1 MAEFAKL
8 TLSDEPL
15 PLPPT
20 QLLVRGKENI
30 QIIIGPPSISKPL
43 DPASPVDTAAASQLI
58 TLQFADMFGDIK
70 NLKICPIYSPNGSI
84 VCFTYEGHK
93 NITLYDPSTGLKISE
108 LPVPNAE
115 KVSFSPLGK
124 PGASMFLHDHHH
136 SVVME
141 SWP

>member
-15 PLPPT
+15 PLPTT
-20 QLLVRGKENI
+20 QLLVRGKDSI
-30 QIIIGPPSISKPL
+30 KIIVGPPSTSKPL
-43 DPASPVDTAAASQLI
+43 DLASTNTPVDTAASQLI

-70 NLKICPIYSPNGSI
+70 NLKICPIYSPNGTI

-93 NITLYDPSTGLKISE
+93 NIALYDPSTGLKISE

-124 PGASMFLHDHHH
+124 PGTSSISLLYT
-136 SVVME
+136 
-141 SWP
+141 

>member
-15 PLPPT
+15 PPT
-20 QLLVRGKENI
+20 QLLVRGKDSI
-30 QIIIGPPSISKPL
+30 QIIVGPPSTSKPL
-43 DPASPVDTAAASQLI
+43 DLASPNTPVETVASQLI
-58 TLQFADMFGDIK
+58 KLQFADIFGDIK

-93 NITLYDPSTGLKISE
+93 NIALYDPSTGQKISE

-124 PGASMFLHDHHH
+124 PGRCIHPSLYMITI
-136 SVVME
+136 
-141 SWP
+141 SW